1 MWTDDKYAM
10 NIELI
15 SNGLC
20 EIIVLAKTCK
30 VAVEESEASRNADR
44 VIVQAPLNRRCH
56 VARK

>member
-44 VIVQAPLNRRCH
+44 VIV
-56 VARK
+56 